1 MNWRTLFNMQR
12 ELDNYI
18 LAQHDLKDENVFDKK
33 VLALLVEVGELA
45 NETRCFKYW
54 SVKPAS
60 EKSIIAEE
68 YVDGIHFI
76 LSLGLELGLDQYQPD
91 NLENSEDLTALFHQ
105 VFRTISELKEEKTV
119 KVYKQL
125 FDTYIK
131 LGEKLGFSANDI
143 KNAYADK
150 NKINFER
157 QNQGY

>member
-1 MNWRTLFNMQR
+1 MNWQTLFDMQR

-18 LAQHDLKDENVFDKK
+18 LAQHDLKNENVFDKK

-60 EKSIIAEE
+60 EKAVIAEE

-76 LSLGLELGLDQYQPD
+76 LSLGLELGLDQYESSNQTSD
-91 NLENSEDLTALFHQ
+91 EDLTSLFHH
-105 VFRTISELKEEKTV
+105 VFRSISVLKEEQSV
-119 KVYKQL
+119 EAYKDV
-125 FDTYIK
+125 FDTYLI

-143 KNAYADK
+143 KKAYVDK